1 MPADAERDVL
11 DELRAHL
18 DDACMGLVAEG
29 LDPDKAERE
38 AIVRLGSPDALGDDL
53 RRSHQT
59 RRRLLAAAGGGV
71 WDGLKDAIA
80 GYFLGI
86 ILELIVFMGLG
97 SVAQRLLGPASFTWM
112 TGDWLET
119 AFTGSLLAIAA
130 WWGARGLVRS
140 MSRRSLRRAAA
151 LRAPIALVGAVPIT
165 LMLLVWPLHY
175 TWAGIA
181 AMLAVPVSW
190 AVSAITTLELG
201 ERRSRWTFGRPSAR
215 LLGTTVIAVYGG
227 SLALFVISPGVG
239 ITSNESRPG
248 DVAISRLPDQQQ
260 WVARGYTVVA
270 PAVIDLRH
278 SRWNAT
284 AFPDRNGNVALTMSY
299 DTIDWDEFADLRAEA
314 WSALPTDGRIRS
326 LDPRAAGPYVVV
338 PLHPWDATAAIVPVG
353 SKPGIAAYL
362 LFVTGVDRTT
372 AERVAI
378 GSADGE
384 EVAFTGTIT
393 DWFTRL
399 GP

>member
-1 MPADAERDVL
+1 M
-11 DELRAHL
+11 
-18 DDACMGLVAEG
+18 
-29 LDPDKAERE
+29 
-38 AIVRLGSPDALGDDL
+38 
-53 RRSHQT
+53 
-59 RRRLLAAAGGGV
+59 
-71 WDGLKDAIA
+71 WDGLKDATT

-97 SVAQRLLGPASFTWM
+97 TVAQRLLGPASVTWI
-112 TGDWLET
+112 TGRWVET
-119 AFTGSLLAIAA
+119 AFTGPLLAMAA
-130 WWGARGLVRS
+130 WWGARGVVRS
-140 MSRRSLRRAAA
+140 MSRRSLRRSAA
-151 LRAPIALVGAVPIT
+151 LRAPIAIAGAVPIT
-165 LMLLVWPLHY
+165 LMLVVWPLHY

-190 AVSAITTLELG
+190 AVAAITSPELG
-201 ERRSRWTFGRPSAR
+201 GPRSRWTIGRPSAR
-215 LLGTTVIAVYGG
+215 LLGTTVIAVYGI
-227 SLALFVISPGVG
+227 SLALYVISPSTG
-239 ITSNESRPG
+239 ITSNESGPA
-248 DVAISRLPDQQQ
+248 DDAMSRLQDQQQ

-278 SRWNAT
+278 SHWNAT

-299 DTIDWDEFADLRAEA
+299 DTIDWDQFADLRVEA

-326 LDPRAAGPYVVV
+326 LDPRAAGPYAVV

-353 SKPGIAAYL
+353 SRPGIAAYL

-372 AERVAI
+372 AARVAI

-384 EVAFTGTIT
+384 EVEFTGTIIE
-393 DWFTRL
+393 WFTRL